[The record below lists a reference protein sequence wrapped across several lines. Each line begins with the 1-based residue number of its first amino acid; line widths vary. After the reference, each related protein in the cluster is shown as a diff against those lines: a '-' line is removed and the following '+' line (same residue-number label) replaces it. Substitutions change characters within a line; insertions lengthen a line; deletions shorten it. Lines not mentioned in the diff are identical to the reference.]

1 LNTVSESSQ
10 VQAQNAVAINAN
22 STDIDDTVSRLAET
36 RETLN
41 SPCEDG
47 ENTLKSIN
55 IEQANMD
62 VSLSQTELIVYDGEL
77 SSNNIELQG
86 VRSEISSKKS
96 ALAAEEAKT
105 EIKTSINADG
115 NAEFVTHSGMK
126 IVTDVNKGGN
136 STKIYNAA
144 GEQLMQIEGDPHV
157 NMLKDADGNN
167 GYDFHFGD
175 DSTLKLEDGT
185 ELTFNTTETAE
196 DSGIFYTTGIY
207 VRAGDNVMQTGE
219 QTGGGARRADIA
231 KVEADSYSRA
241 GDTADGAVT
250 MGLKGDG
257 QILMQTG
264 NQWNEI
270 KDESWD
276 GYLADKTFNDQKGAA
291 VDFEPQTIQTSDEL
305 SSLRLEINQLE
316 RSESSYQSRIS
327 TLTPLKSGAES
338 NLDAANA
345 ALANFLSM
353 DDSEFVDN
361 EESRKNVEQKS
372 LELSQRA
379 NNLGV
384 IMSQSSLIGAG
395 DLTESGIDQA
405 DMISDGVAA
414 DREFR
419 GNEFDYT
426 DKGLE
431 HSATRNDAT
440 ADLIDTLA
448 GLAEVGSFEEKSL
461 KNDELWA

>member
-1 LNTVSESSQ
+1 
-10 VQAQNAVAINAN
+10 
-22 STDIDDTVSRLAET
+22 
-36 RETLN
+36 
-41 SPCEDG
+41 
-47 ENTLKSIN
+47 
-55 IEQANMD
+55 
-62 VSLSQTELIVYDGEL
+62 
-77 SSNNIELQG
+77 
-86 VRSEISSKKS
+86 
-96 ALAAEEAKT
+96 
-105 EIKTSINADG
+105 
-115 NAEFVTHSGMK
+115 
-126 IVTDVNKGGN
+126 
-136 STKIYNAA
+136 
-144 GEQLMQIEGDPHV
+144 
-157 NMLKDADGNN
+157 
-167 GYDFHFGD
+167 
-175 DSTLKLEDGT
+175 
-185 ELTFNTTETAE
+185 
-196 DSGIFYTTGIY
+196 
-207 VRAGDNVMQTGE
+207 
-219 QTGGGARRADIA
+219 
-231 KVEADSYSRA
+231 
-241 GDTADGAVT
+241 
-250 MGLKGDG
+250 
-257 QILMQTG
+257 MQTG

-276 GYLADKTFNDQKGAA
+276 GYLADKTFSDQKGAA